1 MRGHRFYRVVWAAAV
16 TGAVSAIAP
25 AQVARQPDAEAEV
38 AAPELDERAF
48 DRLVR
53 DLDSPDLTTREL
65 ASERLGMLPG
75 LTLDHVLERLVDRD
89 ELGPEQARRLERIA
103 GRLFQSAPKAGLGV
117 QFGRQNAARGVQI
130 EATVD
135 PARFPAASILEP
147 GDYIAEVRGR
157 AVRSPDDLRAAIL
170 SHLPG
175 ETMPTVVIRNEERLE
190 LELPLGNFDMLGRT
204 ERIDAE
210 MARRCVLAR
219 LDRLAGARL
228 ERAAL
233 GEDIS
238 AGAWAQA
245 GDDAERRFARRAGTP
260 RGLGAKVGGTP
271 RIDPTGAEAGTPLAE
286 LVEHLDTGA
295 FDPRAMSP
303 EQRLEWYLALQ
314 QTFNSLGS
322 QIRTTRLLLDDPSN
336 TSAEAELLEDRVRE
350 LVIEQRRI
358 GDQLTA
364 LEELG
369 LNP

>member
-1 MRGHRFYRVVWAAAV
+1 MAWTAAALAVASV
-16 TGAVSAIAP
+16 TATG
-25 AQVARQPDAEAEV
+25 QVAHEPDAPAEV
-38 AAPELDERAF
+38 AVVPELDVQAF

-65 ASERLGMLPG
+65 ASERLGVMPG
-75 LTLDHVLERLVDRD
+75 LTLDHVLVRLVDPD
-89 ELGPEQARRLERIA
+89 ALAPEQSRRLERIA
-103 GRLFQSAPKAGLGV
+103 SRLFQSAPKAGLGV

-135 PARFPAASILEP
+135 PERFPAATVLRP

-175 ETMPTVVIRNEERLE
+175 ETMPTVVYRDEERLE
-190 LELPLGNFDMLGRT
+190 LDLPLGNFDMLGRT
-204 ERIDAE
+204 ERIDSQ

-219 LDRLAGARL
+219 LDRLAGADL
-228 ERAAL
+228 ERVAL
-233 GEDIS
+233 GEGIS

-245 GDDAERRFARRAGTP
+245 GDDAERRVVRRSDVP
-260 RGLGAKVGGTP
+260 RGLGAAVGGRP
-271 RIDPTGAEAGTPLAE
+271 RVDPTGTDSGLPLGE

-303 EQRLEWYLALQ
+303 EQRLEWYLSLQ
-314 QTFNSLGS
+314 QTFNGLGN

-336 TSAEAELLEDRVRE
+336 TALEAERLEDRVRE
-350 LVIEQRRI
+350 LVIEQRRV

-364 LEELG
+364 LEQLG
-369 LNP
+369 LDP